1 MDIGSIFLI
10 LALLAV
16 VVLLV
21 SRPLFNRQNLHLYD
35 LSDREDH
42 DYSALMAER
51 DRVITALEELDFD
64 HSLGKI
70 PAEDYPVQRQLL
82 LQYGA
87 DTLRKL
93 DEFHSIVKVPAHN
106 VIAEEN
112 DEARLEA
119 TLVARRE
126 ARPSSVAAAYAVNGV
141 QEADDD
147 IEVMIASRRR
157 ARNGKSAGFCSQCGG
172 PLQKS
177 DHFCPKCGS
186 TVK

>member
-21 SRPLFNRQNLHLYD
+21 SRPLFNRQSTTAFG

-42 DYSALMAER
+42 DYSALLAER
-51 DRVITALEELDFD
+51 DRVLTALEELDFD
-64 HSLGKI
+64 NSMGKI
-70 PAEDYPVQRQLL
+70 PEEDYPVQRALL

-87 DTLRKL
+87 DILRKL
-93 DEFHSIVKVPAHN
+93 DEYAVAGKDQK
-106 VIAEEN
+106 AELATEETT
-112 DEARLEA
+112 EARLEA
-119 TLVARRE
+119 TLLARRG
-126 ARPSSVAAAYAVNGV
+126 ARPVPVAFVANGG
-141 QEADDD
+141 QEPDDD
-147 IEVMIASRRR
+147 IEILIASRRR
-157 ARNGKSAGFCSQCGG
+157 ARNGKSAGFCPQCGG

-177 DHFCPKCGS
+177 DHFCPKCGA

>member
-21 SRPLFNRQNLHLYD
+21 SRPLFNRQSTPASELT
-35 LSDREDH
+35 DRIDQNH
-42 DYSALMAER
+42 STLLAER

-64 HSLGKI
+64 HSMGKI
-70 PAEDYPVQRQLL
+70 PEEDYPAQRALL

-87 DTLRKL
+87 DILRKL
-93 DEFHSIVKVPAHN
+93 DEYVMSGKGQEDERV
-106 VIAEEN
+106 AEETT
-112 DEARLEA
+112 EARLEA
-119 TLVARRE
+119 TLLARRE
-126 ARPSSVAAAYAVNGV
+126 SRPAPAVAFAANGV

-147 IEVMIASRRR
+147 IEVLIASRRR
-157 ARNGKSAGFCSQCGG
+157 ARNGKSAGFCPQCGG

-177 DHFCPKCGS
+177 DRFCPKCGA

>member
-21 SRPLFNRQNLHLYD
+21 SRPLFLRQNKPVFE

-42 DYSALMAER
+42 EHSALLAER
-51 DRVITALEELDFD
+51 DRVLTALEELDFD
-64 HSLGKI
+64 NGMGKI
-70 PAEDYPVQRQLL
+70 PEEDYPVQRALL

-87 DTLRKL
+87 DILRKL
-93 DEFHSIVKVPAHN
+93 DEYSASGKEQKADVD
-106 VIAEEN
+106 AEEKA
-112 DEARLEA
+112 EVRLEA
-119 TLVARRE
+119 TLLARRGD
-126 ARPSSVAAAYAVNGV
+126 RPTPAAAVFVENGGE
-141 QEADDD
+141 QADDD
-147 IEVMIASRRR
+147 IEILIASRRR
-157 ARNGKSAGFCSQCGG
+157 ARNGRSAGFCPQCGG

-177 DHFCPKCGS
+177 DRFCPKCGA

>member
-10 LALLAV
+10 LALLAIV
-16 VVLLV
+16 ILLV
-21 SRPLFNRQNLHLYD
+21 SRPLFTRQKLPIYD

-42 DYSALMAER
+42 DYSSLMAER

-64 HSLGKI
+64 HSLEKI
-70 PAEDYPVQRQLL
+70 PAEDYPVQRKLL

-87 DTLRKL
+87 EILRKL
-93 DEFHSIVKVPAHN
+93 DEFHPSEKAPVPE
-106 VIAEEN
+106 VIT
-112 DEARLEA
+112 DESGEAQLEA

-126 ARPSSVAAAYAVNGV
+126 GRPASVAAAYAVNGV

-157 ARNGKSAGFCSQCGG
+157 ARNGKSAGFCPQCGG

-177 DHFCPKCGS
+177 DRFCPKCGS
-186 TVK
+186 TVQ